1 MRGATVNPDDILNQ
15 LKYFNPHSP
24 CGERPVGTAEVRQ
37 LLLFQS
43 TLPMRGATLAVSIF
57 GFMLKVFQSTL
68 PMRGATSTRNG
79 YFARKKNFNPHS
91 PCGERL
97 QRPRHRNIDTKN
109 FNPHSPCGERRFCRE
124 GKKRCSYFNPHS
136 PCGERLLCVVHLFLK
151 WIISIHTPHAG
162 SDAEPC
168 PECGSIDYISI
179 HTPHAGSDPC
189 TIHSRPKR
197 GAFQSTLPMRGAT
210 SFFMCNVSGVEHFN
224 PHSPCGE
231 RPTRLLNCE

>member
-1 MRGATVNPDDILNQ
+1 
-15 LKYFNPHSP
+15 
-24 CGERPVGTAEVRQ
+24 
-37 LLLFQS
+37 
-43 TLPMRGATLAVSIF
+43 
-57 GFMLKVFQSTL
+57 ML
-68 PMRGATSTRNG
+68 
-79 YFARKKNFNPHS
+79 Y
-91 PCGERL
+91 
-97 QRPRHRNIDTKN
+97 

-210 SFFMCNVSGVEHFN
+210 CVQCLFFFLNLFQSTLPMRGATLTLQTAVLYCVFQSTLPMRGATWDCGIESREDGISIHT
-224 PHSPCGE
+224 PHAGSDH
-231 RPTRLLNCE
+231 TRLRCW